1 MTDLVRRGIYALPAA
16 GILTALP
23 WVFILGSA
31 SGQTGTAEYAR
42 GLTST
47 VHEVVGDL
55 YTAGF
60 VCLLFGLFALYGQ
73 IAGSRGSSW
82 AAGGLIAS
90 VVATA
95 MVMQV
100 LSIFGLASA
109 VLGDVYLAGHKDVSA
124 AMVLFSGGT
133 LSRRIDNYIGL
144 LVFLSLLG
152 AIANA
157 VAVWRSRVLPRW
169 AGILV
174 GVGVV
179 LSLTLTPGTAWVGA
193 LCLFIG
199 GAGLARRAGAAPAV
213 SSAGAKAAV

>member
-1 MTDLVRRGIYALPAA
+1 MIDLARRGIYALPLA

-23 WVFILGSA
+23 WVFILSSP
-31 SGQTGTAEYAR
+31 SGKTDTAEYAR

-47 VHEVVGDL
+47 MHEVVGDL
-55 YTAGF
+55 YLAGF
-60 VCLLFGLFALYGQ
+60 ICLLFGLLALYGHL
-73 IAGSRGSSW
+73 AGSRGSSW
-82 AAGGLIAS
+82 AAGGLVAS
-90 VVATA
+90 VVAIA
-95 MVMQV
+95 LVMQV

-109 VLGDVYLAGHKDVSA
+109 VLGDVYLSGHKDVSA

-133 LSRRIDNYIGL
+133 LSRRIDNYLGL
-144 LVFLSLLG
+144 LLLLSLLG

-157 VAVWRSRVLPRW
+157 VAVWRSRVLPKW

-179 LSLTLTPGTAWVGA
+179 LSLTLSPGIAWVGA

-213 SSAGAKAAV
+213 SSVGAKAAV

>member
-16 GILTALP
+16 GILTAMP
-23 WVFILGSA
+23 WVFMLGSA
-31 SGQTGTAEYAR
+31 SGPTGTAEYAR

-47 VHEVVGDL
+47 THEVVGDL
-55 YTAGF
+55 YLAGF
-60 VCLLFGLFALYGQ
+60 ICLLFGLLALYGQ
-73 IAGSRGSSW
+73 LAGSRGSSW

-90 VVATA
+90 VVAISL
-95 MVMQV
+95 VMQV

-133 LSRRIDNYIGL
+133 LSRRIDNYLGL
-144 LVFLSLLG
+144 LMLLSLLG

-157 VAVWRSRVLPRW
+157 VAVWRSRVLPKW
-169 AGILV
+169 AGVVV

-179 LSLTLTPGTAWVGA
+179 LSLNLSPGISWVGA
-193 LCLFIG
+193 LCLVIG
-199 GAGLARRAGAAPAV
+199 GVGLARRAGAASAV
-213 SSAGAKAAV
+213 SPAGVKAAV